1 LSPPPE
7 STLVF
12 NHCPWCFR
20 LQLPHYSLKLIPHLT
35 ITAPFSLFPCLLL
48 SHDTTM
54 PRVIVRQNCPA
65 NTAFYRCAVGPFTGC
80 CSTNPCDTGVCGD
93 SNSGS
98 GSGSS
103 SSALA
108 GQSSSAAS
116 DAPNSSKLTQL
127 TLTASNTASTSVSSS
142 SSTIATTSHAKS
154 TYSSSTDPSSKHS
167 SSASSTYTP
176 SPVSISPSSSNSP
189 HHSKIPAIGGIVGGL
204 ALAALLALLLY
215 YCCRRKKN
223 GGFKLSLNRNK
234 VVEQRNQRDDQ
245 ARDFIVTAAGVAA
258 ASESRHA
265 ANQDIGGSSKPR
277 NAFNSYKQPK
287 NFF

>member
-1 LSPPPE
+1 MS
-7 STLVF
+7 SITALVL
-12 NHCPWCFR
+12 PA
-20 LQLPHYSLKLIPHLT
+20 QLPHYSLKLIPHLT
-35 ITAPFSLFPCLLL
+35 ITAPFSLFPCLVL

-93 SNSGS
+93 SNNGSGS
-98 GSGSS
+98 GSGSRSS

-108 GQSSSAAS
+108 GQASSAAS
-116 DAPNSSKLTQL
+116 NAPNSSKLTQL
-127 TLTASNTASTSVSSS
+127 APTASNTASTNVSSA
-142 SSTIATTSHAKS
+142 SSTTATTSHTKS
-154 TYSSSTDPSSKHS
+154 THSSSTDPSSKHS
-167 SSASSTYTP
+167 SSASSTSTP

-215 YCCRRKKN
+215 YCCRRKKK
-223 GGFKLSLNRNK
+223 GGLKLSLNRNK
-234 VVEQRNQRDDQ
+234 VVEQRNQRDGQ
-245 ARDFIVTAAGVAA
+245 ARDFIVTAAAVTA

-277 NAFNSYKQPK
+277 NAFNSCTQPK